1 MSAIN
6 KLMCRVKSGSENEQ
20 TSAMSTSQQAP
31 AEQLKAFIAVGVAT
45 ETRAEENSRATFQ
58 EDPNSRY
65 SFDSERDAPKSEI
78 CREGKEKNRK
88 CITVRPHARTA
99 VSRFCIRQPTAILQ
113 LMMRSTAMFSAMQ
126 VRQCTASSTLNVS
139 HNEIMTGAR
148 VLLCPTH
155 GPRSDTHRMSA
166 HT

>member
-1 MSAIN
+1 MQ
-6 KLMCRVKSGSENEQ
+6 SEVWIRKRTDKRDVYE
-20 TSAMSTSQQAP
+20 P
-31 AEQLKAFIAVGVAT
+31 ADSCGTTEGVHRGRCCNRD
-45 ETRAEENSRATFQ
+45 TRAEENSRATFQ